1 MNSKFWETEN
11 SGSGR
16 HPYTVPKAISRLE
29 MFYNTPRK
37 YPRYSLK
44 FFVVHFLLK
53 YLETFRDIGALLCGG
68 GGDLVSRDISRYRCR
83 VVGRGGEGLSI
94 SRHFEI

>member
-1 MNSKFWETEN
+1 M
-11 SGSGR
+11 
-16 HPYTVPKAISRLE
+16 HPIGHDYKVVSNVFPPFSDCTVPKAISRLE

-68 GGDLVSRDISRYRCR
+68 GGGI
-83 VVGRGGEGLSI
+83 
-94 SRHFEI
+94 